1 MSQTPAHRIKM
12 ADSTSGA
19 ACGTSV
25 AACGTSVAAPAPG
38 TIYRFYP
45 DSLDSH
51 YTAVQ
56 LKTGGILEVKNP
68 VAKGTK
74 TPFESVE
81 AWIEARKGTLNTLE
95 TDTSR
100 VAGRVAAKAVGAS
113 APLPTVDKGG
123 FTVPRYSVHFNKW
136 LIWCYEMIEEA
147 APDLL
152 ASDAVKT
159 AYNNLVAACA
169 KHTSD
174 LRFTHFSTKGKHRYK
189 QHFSWVDSPY
199 YAWKGMPVIMK
210 GEAIWY
216 NPKEDSFE
224 PIRKELTPPY
234 KALYDLVGQQIR
246 AHIEAYNAVKSAKH
260 RIAASQR
267 RIAKLERAISR
278 VTRHYRAEIER
289 HEADIA
295 RNKVVVDAWHEKTA

>member
-1 MSQTPAHRIKM
+1 MMCQTPAHRIKM
-12 ADSTSGA
+12 ADSTA
-19 ACGTSV
+19 AEAS
-25 AACGTSVAAPAPG
+25 APTG

-45 DSLDSH
+45 DSRDSH

-56 LKTGGILEVKNP
+56 LKRGGILEVKNP
-68 VAKGTK
+68 EAKGTK

-81 AWIEARKGTLNTLE
+81 TWIEARKGTLNTLE

-100 VAGRVAAKAVGAS
+100 VAGRAAAKAVGAS
-113 APLPTVDKGG
+113 TRQPTVDKGG
-123 FTVPRYSVHFNKW
+123 FTVPKYAVHFNKW

-152 ASDAVKT
+152 TSDAVKT

-169 KHTSD
+169 KHGSD
-174 LRFTHFSTKGKHRYK
+174 LRFTHFSTKGKHRYE
-189 QHFSWVDSPY
+189 QHFNWVDSPY

-210 GEAIWY
+210 GESRWY
-216 NPKEDSFE
+216 TPKEDSFE
-224 PIRKELTPPY
+224 PIRKELTPLY
-234 KALYDLVGQQIR
+234 KALYDLVGLKVR
-246 AHIEAYNAVKSAKH
+246 AHVEAYNAVKSAKR
-260 RIAASQR
+260 RIADSQK

-289 HEADIA
+289 HETDIA
-295 RNKVVVDAWHEKTA
+295 RNEAVVAAWPRKSA